1 MADPLSPQTSL
12 SRQYGVGI
20 PGTTDPTDL
29 PLRELNDAANLD
41 EYTEETR
48 EGEIARPVRSNLT
61 GKIED
66 YNLVTFTVGDPGN
79 PKNWSKA
86 FKWYC
91 TLVVAFTCFVVA
103 FTSSVVTPGIEG
115 LQEEFG
121 ISETVGLL
129 TVTLFVIGFGVGM
142 NFYQF

>member
-1 MADPLSPQTSL
+1 MTHPLSPRPSH

-29 PLRELNDAANLD
+29 PLRELNDTANLD

-48 EGEIARPVRSNLT
+48 EGEIVREIRSNLT

-66 YNLVTFTVGDPGN
+66 YSLVTFAVGDPEN

-86 FKWYC
+86 YKWYC
-91 TLVVAFTCFVVA
+91 TFLVAFTCFVVA
-103 FTSSVVTPGIEG
+103 FTSSVITPGLEG
-115 LQEEFG
+115 LHEEFG
-121 ISETVGLL
+121 ISETVSLL

-142 NFYQF
+142 YSH